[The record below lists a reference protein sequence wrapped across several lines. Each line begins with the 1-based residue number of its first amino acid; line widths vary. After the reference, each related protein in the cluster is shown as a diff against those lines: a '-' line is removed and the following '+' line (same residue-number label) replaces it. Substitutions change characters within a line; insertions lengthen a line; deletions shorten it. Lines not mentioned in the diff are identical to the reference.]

1 MFDFPYH
8 SRHPAATRDSAF
20 HLDALHRASYPIGA
34 MNAANA
40 FAMIGKGVLLGLG
53 AAAPIGPVNVEIA
66 RRCLRFGFRAGFLLG
81 CGAVTIDVTYAILTS
96 LGVRPLLG
104 RPRVMATL
112 GIAGAAV
119 LVYLGVMCFVSAARQ
134 WRAVTANDD
143 ARKPPERHYVTGLAM
158 TSLNS
163 MTLAFWCVV
172 VPGMAGQWSANPVRD
187 LPWVCVGV
195 FSGAISWVI
204 AFTSTMSWVGR
215 RGKRA
220 TWLIADIAGGAMLLA
235 FAAYA
240 LWRVF

>member
-1 MFDFPYH
+1 MD
-8 SRHPAATRDSAF
+8 ATAI
-20 HLDALHRASYPIGA
+20 AT
-34 MNAANA
+34 
-40 FAMIGKGVLLGLG
+40 MIGKGVLLGLG

-134 WRAVTANDD
+134 WRAAADNGDTA
-143 ARKPPERHYVTGLAM
+143 KPTQRHYVTGLAM
-158 TSLNS
+158 TSLNP

-172 VPGMAGQWSANPVRD
+172 VPGMASQWSTNPVRD

-204 AFTSTMSWVGR
+204 AFTSTMSRLGR

-220 TWLIADIAGGAMLLA
+220 TWLIADIVSGTMLLA

-240 LWRVF
+240 LSRVL

>member
-1 MFDFPYH
+1 
-8 SRHPAATRDSAF
+8 
-20 HLDALHRASYPIGA
+20 
-34 MNAANA
+34 MNAAA
-40 FAMIGKGVLLGLG
+40 IASMIAKGVLLGLG

-66 RRCLRFGFRAGFLLG
+66 RRSLRGGFRAGFLLG

-96 LGVRPLLG
+96 LGVRPLLS

-134 WRAVTANDD
+134 WRTTTANADPEK
-143 ARKPPERHYVTGLAM
+143 AKPANPDPEKEKPTERHYVTGLAM
-158 TSLNS
+158 TSLNP

-195 FSGAISWVI
+195 FCGAISWVI
-204 AFTSTMSWVGR
+204 TFAGTMSWVGR

-220 TWLIADIAGGAMLLA
+220 TWLIADLAGGTMLLA

-240 LWRVF
+240 LYRVL